1 MCVCADSQVSK
12 EGKLLKASPTT
23 QNCTRAFYNSRP
35 CGLGSRTIKR
45 ELGEGKALLFS
56 LIFGPQK

>member
-1 MCVCADSQVSK
+1 MCADSKVNK

-23 QNCTRAFYNSRP
+23 QNCTRAFYNGRP
-35 CGLGSRTIKR
+35 CGMGSRMIKR

-56 LIFGPQK
+56 LAFDPQK